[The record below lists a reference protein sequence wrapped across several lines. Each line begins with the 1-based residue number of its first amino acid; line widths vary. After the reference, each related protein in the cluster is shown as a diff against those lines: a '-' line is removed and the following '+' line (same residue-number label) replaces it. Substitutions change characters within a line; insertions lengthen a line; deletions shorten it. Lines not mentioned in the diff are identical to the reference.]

1 MTTTTSTVAAQT
13 VEGLAPAIIAAAIG
27 SSGSTAGAAVAI
39 SFMQAAMQMQ
49 QAGQMTPDDLVKL
62 FATIS
67 AGVQSAHDKWVAMNA
82 ADAAKTT

>member
-1 MTTTTSTVAAQT
+1 MTTTSTVVAQT

-27 SSGSTAGAAVAI
+27 ASGSATGAAVAI
-39 SFMQAAMQMQ
+39 SIMQAAMQMQ

-67 AGVQSAHDKWVAMNA
+67 SSIQTAHDKWTSMNA
-82 ADAAKTT
+82 AGT